1 MYAVEL
7 PIPIPATAAGA
18 ALRLSMAAA
27 HRAVAGTGS
36 KLIARSKHLDLKS
49 RDPVGRTELID
60 FRGISRILCGGRG
73 R

>member
-1 MYAVEL
+1 
-7 PIPIPATAAGA
+7 
-18 ALRLSMAAA
+18 MAAA